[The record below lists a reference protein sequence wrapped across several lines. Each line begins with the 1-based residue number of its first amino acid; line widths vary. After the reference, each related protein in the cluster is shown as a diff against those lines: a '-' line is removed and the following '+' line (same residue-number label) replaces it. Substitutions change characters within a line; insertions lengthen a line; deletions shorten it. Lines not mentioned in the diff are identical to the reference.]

1 MSFKDSN
8 TEEQLRW
15 NFPRYYRLDSLL
27 SNTVLIRCNY
37 FKYHTFFYQWLVGKS
52 TPDSLHSFANASGN
66 RHANKYR
73 KELHTLSWGV
83 SGTRRI
89 WWGDGWVLGANA
101 SSSFDF
107 RFHLLLLTTVNWWLM
122 HYFISLPHPAIVIEK
137 VLSYT
142 IPLSSTYFPNFPL
155 TEIFLAFF

>member
-1 MSFKDSN
+1 MSLKDSN

-15 NFPRYYRLDSLL
+15 NFPWYYRLDSLL

-37 FKYHTFFYQWLVGKS
+37 FRYHTFFYQWLVGKS

-66 RHANKYR
+66 RHANKYH

-83 SGTRRI
+83 SRTRRI
-89 WWGDGWVLGANA
+89 WWGDGWVLGAWVLVLI
-101 SSSFDF
+101 SVS
-107 RFHLLLLTTVNWWLM
+107 RLLLLTTVNWWLM
-122 HYFISLPHPAIVIEK
+122 YYCISLPHPAIVIAK

>member
-37 FKYHTFFYQWLVGKS
+37 FKYHTFSINDWLE
-52 TPDSLHSFANASGN
+52 SLHLTPYTHLQMRAEIVTQTSIVKNYTHS
-66 RHANKYR
+66 R
-73 KELHTLSWGV
+73 GV
-83 SGTRRI
+83 FQEREGCGG
-89 WWGDGWVLGANA
+89 GDGWVLGANA

-122 HYFISLPHPAIVIEK
+122 HYCISLPHPPIVIAK